1 MMSTPT
7 IIIGWIDLSLQKGFL
22 FKSYFLFFLINI
34 SILTKASLLFIKII
48 LWVDPSQQPAEVTP
62 TRLHRFSTHTQ
73 VLTLHAQG
81 SEETLSRQMKQHS
94 NTCVAWNGSPTV
106 RKSKCHVERI
116 EAMGMEVDRLKM
128 RTINCGCWAIHRKG
142 HEEVKSGTATPELQ
156 QLFLIEWEFFVGLPP
171 SQTFLKVWSAGKMS
185 KMTGKMVESA
195 FGSQTWENLLT
206 SEVYSAVGDWVWKSF
221 SFWI

>member
-1 MMSTPT
+1 MSTPT

-128 RTINCGCWAIHRKG
+128 RTITLDVEQYTGRVMK
-142 HEEVKSGTATPELQ
+142 KSKVELQ
-156 QLFLIEWEFFVGLPP
+156 RLNYNSYSWLNESSLWVCLLPKP
-171 SQTFLKVWSAGKMS
+171 F
-185 KMTGKMVESA
+185 
-195 FGSQTWENLLT
+195 
-206 SEVYSAVGDWVWKSF
+206 
-221 SFWI
+221 